1 MALKMQIPLIKEL
14 NKTRRHHM
22 KKVLVFALAL
32 LITAA
37 FGSMAF
43 AQDLQSPGTE
53 MQAAM
58 AKAKAV
64 KFEGTVLSHDVKC
77 HCVVVK
83 TAKGNLTLQDDYAKF
98 DGEYNRATGL
108 KIGSKVKGEYKTV
121 MYINYALSFSGA
133 SE

>member
-1 MALKMQIPLIKEL
+1 
-14 NKTRRHHM
+14 M
-22 KKVLVFALAL
+22 KKTLLMAVAVLFVLSFS
-32 LITAA
+32 
-37 FGSMAF
+37 GMGF
-43 AQDLQSPGTE
+43 AQDLQSAGTE

-58 AKAKAV
+58 AKAKAM

-108 KIGSKVKGEYKTV
+108 KIGSKTMGEYKTV
-121 MYINYALSFSGA
+121 MYINYALSFTGA
-133 SE
+133 P

>member
-14 NKTRRHHM
+14 NKARRHHM
-22 KKVLVFALAL
+22 KKVLMFALVL
-32 LITAA
+32 LVAA
-37 FGSMAF
+37 TFGGIVF
-43 AQDLQSPGTE
+43 GQDLQSPGTE

-58 AKAKAV
+58 AKAKPM

-77 HCVVVK
+77 HCVVLK
-83 TAKGNLTLQDDYAKF
+83 TANGDLTLQDDYAKF
-98 DGEYNRATGL
+98 DGEYNRAKGL

-121 MYINYALSFSGA
+121 MYINYALSFSGQ